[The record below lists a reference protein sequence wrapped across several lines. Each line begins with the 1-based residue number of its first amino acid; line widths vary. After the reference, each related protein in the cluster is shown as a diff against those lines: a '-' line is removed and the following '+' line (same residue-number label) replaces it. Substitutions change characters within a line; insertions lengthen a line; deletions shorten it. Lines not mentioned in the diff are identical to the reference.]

1 MHRLLAALLAAT
13 ACASIAQAQ
22 TASPVDTGAAQ
33 PQSTS
38 PALIGPSFTVDR
50 ALELAGVVSPSLE
63 AATADIRAAEAGRRV
78 AGLRPNPSVMVEAEN
93 VAGSGPYRGTQS
105 LEATTSLTLPIE
117 LGGKRSARIAVADA
131 RTDRATIQAT
141 IAQADLRLNVIR
153 AYAEAASAER
163 RLITARDQARIANE
177 TLRAAQVRVQAG
189 RASPIEA
196 ERANVARV
204 NADAALTREER
215 AVEVARFTLSRIIGQ
230 PIAGPLDTDWF
241 SRAPATYGPLR
252 PIDSTG
258 TLMMAAANA
267 DFAIADAGVRLAR

>member
-1 MHRLLAALLAAT
+1 M
-13 ACASIAQAQ
+13 
-22 TASPVDTGAAQ
+22 
-33 PQSTS
+33 
-38 PALIGPSFTVDR
+38 
-50 ALELAGVVSPSLE
+50 
-63 AATADIRAAEAGRRV
+63 
-78 AGLRPNPSVMVEAEN
+78 
-93 VAGSGPYRGTQS
+93 
-105 LEATTSLTLPIE
+105 
-117 LGGKRSARIAVADA
+117 RISDWSSDVCSS
-131 RTDRATIQAT
+131 
-141 IAQADLRLNVIR
+141 DL
-153 AYAEAASAER
+153 
-163 RLITARDQARIANE
+163 

-267 DFAIADAGVRLAR
+267 RLEERSVGKECVSTCRSRLYPLH